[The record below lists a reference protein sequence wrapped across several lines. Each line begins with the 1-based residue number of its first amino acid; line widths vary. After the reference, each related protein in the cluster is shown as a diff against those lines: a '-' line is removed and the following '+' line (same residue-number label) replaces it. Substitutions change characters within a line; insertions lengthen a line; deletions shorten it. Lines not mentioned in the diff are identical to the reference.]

1 MITQEYLLECF
12 DFDFDKGL
20 MFWKERPRSHFET
33 QIAYNR
39 FKTKYAGKQVGYL
52 NSFGYLTVCLDYKN
66 RTLHRLI
73 YLAFHGN
80 VPKSLDHA
88 NGDKTD
94 NRICNLRPATASEN
108 NRNRGKPK
116 DNTSGFVGVQKNG
129 KKWKASA
136 VTNDGKKLHL
146 GTFATPEEASKAR
159 ETFCK
164 NNYGEF
170 YRPT

>member
-1 MITQEYLLECF
+1 MITQEYLLQCF
-12 DFDFDKGL
+12 DFDFDSGL
-20 MFWKERPRSHFET
+20 MFWKERPKSQFSSNT
-33 QIAYNR
+33 SYLR
-39 FKTKYAGKQVGYL
+39 FKTVYAGKQVGYL
-52 NSFGYLTVCLDYKN
+52 NSYGYLTVCLDYKN
-66 RTLHRLI
+66 RPLHRLI

-80 VPKSLDHA
+80 MPKSLDHA
-88 NGDKTD
+88 NGVKID

-116 DNTSGFVGVQKNG
+116 DNTSGFIGVTRNG
-129 KKWKASA
+129 RKWKATA
-136 VTNDGKKLHL
+136 QCLDGKSFHL
-146 GTFATPEEASKAR
+146 GTFATAEEASKAR